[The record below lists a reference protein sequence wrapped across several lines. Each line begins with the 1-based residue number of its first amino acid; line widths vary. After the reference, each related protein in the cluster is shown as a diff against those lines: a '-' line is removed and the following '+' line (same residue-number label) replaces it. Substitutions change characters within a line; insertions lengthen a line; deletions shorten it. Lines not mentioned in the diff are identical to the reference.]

1 MLVENQHEEGRLEAY
16 AAGTLPAGQVS
27 DVEEHLLV
35 CAECQQRLAETEAYL
50 RAMRRAA
57 ARARATERQPVRR
70 LLWLRPAWGFAVL
83 AVALAVGAG
92 IEWRG
97 RAPGAEIALEATRG
111 PEAQTAPAGAPLRLS
126 LDATGLPEIGRY
138 RVEVVDET
146 GRAVFAGSA
155 TRHGARIALAVPG
168 GLGAGRYFVRLYGH
182 GLLREYALEVT
193 R

>member
-1 MLVENQHEEGRLEAY
+1 MQVENCHEEGRLEAY
-16 AAGTLPAGQVS
+16 AAGSLPVGEVT

-35 CAECQQRLAETEAYL
+35 CADCQRRLAETEAYL

-57 ARARATERQPVRR
+57 ARARAVERRPV
-70 LLWLRPAWGFAVL
+70 WAFAAVAVVL
-83 AVALAVGAG
+83 AAGAG

-97 RAPGAEIALEATRG
+97 RRAGVEVALAAMRG

-126 LDATGLPEIGRY
+126 LDATGLPAMAGY

-146 GRAVFAGSA
+146 GRAAFTGSGA
-155 TRHGARIALAVPG
+155 PNGARIAVAAPKGLA
-168 GLGAGRYFVRLYGH
+168 AGRYFIRLYGQ
-182 GLLREYALEVT
+182 GLLREYALAVT